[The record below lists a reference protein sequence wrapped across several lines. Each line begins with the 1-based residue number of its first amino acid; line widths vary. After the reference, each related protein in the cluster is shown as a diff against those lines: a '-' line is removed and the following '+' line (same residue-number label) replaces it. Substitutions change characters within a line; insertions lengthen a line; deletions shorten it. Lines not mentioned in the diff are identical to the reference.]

1 MSLCHVVPELS
12 RIDPGARPVAGEPLR
27 PGSAHY
33 RTFRAVQ
40 LAFARLGELGEFGAP
55 EEQVAKERNSDGKS
69 SAQPRKHAK
78 YASVS
83 APLELEL
90 RGAFDPTSGE
100 MTGS

>member
-12 RIDPGARPVAGEPLR
+12 WIDPGARPVAGEPLR

-40 LAFARLGELGEFGAP
+40 LAFARMGELGEFNASD
-55 EEQVAKERNSDGKS
+55 EQSGKAKKSGERPQSLPK
-69 SAQPRKHAK
+69 KFAK
-78 YASVS
+78 LGDVS

-90 RGAFDPTSGE
+90 PGAFDPTSRE
-100 MTGS
+100 VTKP